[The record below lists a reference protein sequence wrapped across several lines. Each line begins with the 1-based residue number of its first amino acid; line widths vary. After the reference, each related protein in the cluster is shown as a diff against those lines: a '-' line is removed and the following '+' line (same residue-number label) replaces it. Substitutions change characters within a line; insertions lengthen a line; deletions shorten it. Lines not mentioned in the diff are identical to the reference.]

1 MTTSG
6 LTIKGSK
13 AAVLDASGHQY
24 GIDVESAAPGDLLYD
39 GSGTGNCFAKNNFDT
54 GVPARDRC
62 GVPVPVS
69 EG

>member
-54 GVPARDRC
+54 EFPPGIVAAFPC
-62 GVPVPVS
+62 P
-69 EG
+69 